1 MGNALAGKAVV
12 ITGAGAGIGAA
23 YARHAAAE
31 GAKVVVN
38 DIDAKGVDATLESI
52 RKAGGTAVGRVG
64 DITSWDEA
72 EALVQFC
79 VKEYGALDGFAN
91 NAALFYMARPEEET
105 EARLRKV
112 VEVNVLGTAFCGIH
126 ALKQMYKQG
135 RGSLVNISSGAHAGA
150 PAMGMYGGTKGA
162 VASLTYSW
170 AFDSAAK
177 GVRVNAITPLAN
189 TRMVD
194 IGSEYQKAH
203 GVAGGAL
210 SVPIPP
216 ERNAPVM
223 SFLLS
228 DASAGINGQVIRI
241 QDNSLSLL
249 THPSVWH
256 PAQERG
262 EWTTEGVREA
272 FEKDFSKRQLPLGI
286 VAIEGKLLEYASP
299 VQKTIV
305 KG

>member
-38 DIDAKGVDATLESI
+38 DINAAGVDEVVASI
-52 RKAGGTAVGRVG
+52 RKAGGTAVGRVA
-64 DITSWDEA
+64 DVTSWGEA
-72 EALVQFC
+72 EGLVQFC

-105 EARLRKV
+105 EARLRKT
-112 VEVNVLGTAFCGIH
+112 VEVNVLGTMFCGIH
-126 ALKQMYKQG
+126 ALKQMLRQG

-150 PAMGMYGGTKGA
+150 PGMGIYGGTKGA
-162 VASLTYSW
+162 AASLTYSW
-170 AFDSAAK
+170 AMDAAGT

-189 TRMVD
+189 TRMVE
-194 IGSEYQKAH
+194 IGAEYAASRGKSG
-203 GVAGGAL
+203 GVL

-228 DASAGINGQVIRI
+228 DAAAGINGQIVRI
-241 QDNSLSLL
+241 QDTSLSLM

-256 PAQERG
+256 PAQDRG
-262 EWTTEGVREA
+262 EWTTEAVREA
-272 FEKDFSKRQLPLGI
+272 FEKDFGKRQLPMGI

-299 VQKTIV
+299 VQKV
-305 KG
+305 